1 MNNFHR
7 FLTVCAALLVIVPAA
22 SADWSD
28 NFDSY
33 ALGSGLIGQG
43 GWSGWAGSA
52 AAEAYVTDTQA
63 LSTPHSLEC
72 IPTTDIVQQF
82 SETSGDWIMSAWCY
96 IPTGSTGEQYFIM
109 LNTYDGVSVFD
120 WSVQLLFDASSS
132 LVTDYYSSAVTALIF
147 DTWVEVRVEIHLDI
161 NVYDLFYNNAFLAAN
176 AWQTT
181 GVNEI
186 AALDLFA
193 DPASTPTTIY
203 WDDCDLTEGGA
214 LQPTTWGSIKTIM
227 Q

>member
-52 AAEAYVTDTQA
+52 AADAFVTDSQYVSA
-63 LSTPHSLEC
+63 PHSVRMT
-72 IPTTDIVQQF
+72 PTSDIVQQF
-82 SETSGDWIMSAWCY
+82 SETSGDWIMTAWCY
-96 IPTGSTGEQYFIM
+96 IPTGSTGKQYFIM

-120 WSVQLLFDASSS
+120 WSVQLEFDADGL
-132 LVTDYYSSAVTALIF
+132 LVTDYYSSAVAAMIF
-147 DTWVEVRVEIHLDI
+147 DTWVEVRAEIHLDV
-161 NVYDLFYNNAFLAAN
+161 NAYDIYYNNTFLASN
-176 AWQTT
+176 AWQST

-186 AALDLFA
+186 AALDLFSNGG
-193 DPASTPTTIY
+193 STIF
-203 WDDCDLTEGGA
+203 WDNCELTAGGS
-214 LQPTTWGSIKTIM
+214 LQQTTWGNIKTVM